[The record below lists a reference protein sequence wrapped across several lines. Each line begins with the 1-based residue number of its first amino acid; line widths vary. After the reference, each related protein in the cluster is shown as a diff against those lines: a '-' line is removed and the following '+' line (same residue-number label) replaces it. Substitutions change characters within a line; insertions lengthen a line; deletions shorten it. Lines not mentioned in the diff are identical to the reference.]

1 MDNNNTNQDNQNSL
15 VVSNQ
20 GQQLPQNQQP
30 QNQPAQDS
38 KVPPRQPYQPAYYP
52 IGAPPQK
59 NPEEP
64 IQYPVHIKAK
74 KRNKPP
80 RGMKGGHTPIALP
93 KLQKAKNNGS
103 GHGTNR
109 STSGDGQGYTSYS
122 DKANVVVIGNSGVG
136 KSTLINSVFRSEE
149 MAETG
154 IGEATTKEMRVYE
167 SEDLNFRLI
176 DTMGFEHGIIS
187 QSKAILAVKKWSKES
202 IKNDDRERQINV
214 IWYCIDGTSRK
225 MFKKNIDMLAR
236 ATSEWRSVP
245 IIVVITK
252 SYSKIEREENIAMVK
267 KAFAQHKT
275 LANNLKAVIPVV
287 SRVYKIDDGV
297 NVTPEGLAE
306 LLCATEK
313 VIPEGIIASQNDI
326 QAYEFKQKRVMAQ
339 SVIATSTAA
348 AVTIGAVPIPIA
360 DGALLTPLEVG
371 LIKGLS
377 QIYGVEFEKNS
388 ELLQTLINAGAAGII
403 GKTALSAL
411 KAIPGINIAVSA
423 LNAIVAGSVV
433 YVLGQGTVYVFE
445 KIYSGEKKP
454 SDVEWVRG
462 IMESNFAKTLS
473 GQLEFIIKDISFI
486 LNTTG
491 KITANDI
498 MATIIKHMKKSKG

>member
-64 IQYPVHIKAK
+64 LQYPVHIKSK

-93 KLQKAKNNGS
+93 KFQKAKNNGG
-103 GHGTNR
+103 GHGANR

-225 MFKKNIDMLAR
+225 MFKKNI
-236 ATSEWRSVP
+236 
-245 IIVVITK
+245 
-252 SYSKIEREENIAMVK
+252 K
-267 KAFAQHKT
+267 K
-275 LANNLKAVIPVV
+275 L
-287 SRVYKIDDGV
+287 
-297 NVTPEGLAE
+297 
-306 LLCATEK
+306 
-313 VIPEGIIASQNDI
+313 
-326 QAYEFKQKRVMAQ
+326 
-339 SVIATSTAA
+339 
-348 AVTIGAVPIPIA
+348 
-360 DGALLTPLEVG
+360 
-371 LIKGLS
+371 
-377 QIYGVEFEKNS
+377 
-388 ELLQTLINAGAAGII
+388 
-403 GKTALSAL
+403 
-411 KAIPGINIAVSA
+411 
-423 LNAIVAGSVV
+423 
-433 YVLGQGTVYVFE
+433 
-445 KIYSGEKKP
+445 
-454 SDVEWVRG
+454 
-462 IMESNFAKTLS
+462 
-473 GQLEFIIKDISFI
+473 
-486 LNTTG
+486 
-491 KITANDI
+491 
-498 MATIIKHMKKSKG
+498 